1 MCSSIILICADQ
13 TVHLGELTA
22 RSWLVFGE
30 GPEGEKGKKMGK
42 GKGGEEKSERKVKRG
57 GEERGKRQRRMERRE
72 RKGKGGR
79 KEGEG
84 RNFMQL

>member
-1 MCSSIILICADQ
+1 
-13 TVHLGELTA
+13 
-22 RSWLVFGE
+22 
-30 GPEGEKGKKMGK
+30 MGK

-79 KEGEG
+79 KG
-84 RNFMQL
+84 REKFHAVVIFPYKKPCHQ